1 MHVLKITVPF
11 VAILMVLSAMLWTG
25 SCESSTH
32 EREQPNRDSTAQS
45 LSYVMRTAISR
56 CDSMARAKLYRPDT
70 MELVSEPEA
79 IDIKTSLSI
88 ARNIAAMDKYGT
100 RYGYRY
106 ICMATADGRGGWTG
120 FSVELTPSN

>member
-1 MHVLKITVPF
+1 MQALRIVAPLVATVLIISG
-11 VAILMVLSAMLWTG
+11 ILWIG
-25 SCESSTH
+25 SCESSTQD
-32 EREQPNRDSTAQS
+32 REPGSDSTAQS
-45 LSYVMRTAISR
+45 LPYSTRTAISR

-70 MELVSEPEA
+70 MEIVSEPEA
-79 IDIKTSLSI
+79 VDIKTSLSV

-106 ICMATADGRGGWTG
+106 ICTAMADGRGEWTG